1 MSSKSKRQQTMA
13 KRTREQTVRE
23 KRAMK
28 VEKKAAAAAAR
39 AAGIDPTLQVDTGSG
54 ELEADHLL
62 VATEPAE
69 EPASV

>member
-1 MSSKSKRQQTMA
+1 
-13 KRTREQTVRE
+13 
-23 KRAMK
+23 MK

-39 AAGIDPTLQVDTGSG
+39 AAGIDATLQVDTGSG
-54 ELEADHLL
+54 ELEADPLL